1 MAKCKFCHTNDVPD
15 ERIDLGYDWCK
26 SDNCVKLGLSRTNR
40 IVLVC
45 GHKAGYQPMFVDSVS
60 SQAYNP
66 KRGQYE

>member
-1 MAKCKFCHTNDVPD
+1 MVRCKFCHTNEVSV
-15 ERIDLGYDWCK
+15 ERLELGYEWCK
-26 SDNCVKLGLSRTNR
+26 EEKCVKLGLSRTNR

-66 KRGQYE
+66 KRG